1 MIRGT
6 VVALAL
12 AGLLGSRVLAQTTEP
27 TISLHVSPEHATIG
41 DLLTVTVEITA
52 PEGATLDLPDENAD
66 LGDAEVR
73 SLEVRRERLDAGGV
87 RVSLQYEAV
96 LWEVG
101 ERTIVAPPVTWRVG
115 EGELRELERPEATV
129 TIASLVPEDAEE
141 LRQVHGPREI
151 PLRPIHYAIAAL
163 PVVLM
168 AALVG
173 LAIAWVRRRSRA
185 ATSVEQPADILTPRE
200 EALRALEELEAQ
212 DLPAA
217 GRIKEHY
224 VRLSWILRRF
234 IERRWRLPALEETT
248 GMLGASMRASGSVPE
263 HLGEQIVEVLRRAD
277 LAKFAKHR
285 PQAEVATGDIA
296 RARRIVRAA
305 TPGGELE
312 QPAESSRPVS
322 ATG

>member
-6 VVALAL
+6 VVTLAL
-12 AGLLGSRVLAQTTEP
+12 AGLLGSRGLAQTTEP
-27 TISLHVSPEHATIG
+27 TISLHVSPERATIG

-101 ERTIVAPPVTWRVG
+101 ERTIVAPPVRWRVG

-141 LRQVHGPREI
+141 LRQVHEPREI
-151 PLRPIHYAIAAL
+151 PLCPIHYTIAAL

-173 LAIAWVRRRSRA
+173 LAIAWVRRRRRA
-185 ATSVEQPADILTPRE
+185 AASVEKPADILTPRQ

-263 HLGEQIVEVLRRAD
+263 DLGEEIVEVLRRAD

-285 PQAEVATGDIA
+285 PQAEVATADIA
-296 RARRIVRAA
+296 RARRIVEAA